1 MLRKAFIY
9 CNSVHKVPL
18 AGGIYPAR
26 KAFAPVDAPI
36 KPVSDSIKFFENMKT
51 ACKIIKSIY
60 NRSIAD
66 GRGFLWIKI
75 MKAVESGRYTS

>member
-1 MLRKAFIY
+1 
-9 CNSVHKVPL
+9 
-18 AGGIYPAR
+18 
-26 KAFAPVDAPI
+26 
-36 KPVSDSIKFFENMKT
+36 MKT